1 MLPPESAFCS
11 NHDRK
16 RTFLGCVHAYFAKAF
31 WNADSKRRSKTP
43 FTEVLFMLP
52 SRRRRYVY
60 RRRHVSEFSECLIQA
75 IVRAQV
81 NRKGVYMTSFKRGYN
96 VILRSCFHQ
105 NQRFALTTFVNAHF
119 WAFWIGVLK
128 RVYSKISMDA
138 TAFCSNHV
146 WKRWFWPQKLSINAP
161 RFWIGVLKRVYSK
174 ISMDATAFCSN
185 HVWKRWFWPQKL
197 SINAL
202 FAFILLVLLILY
214 LRHIYIF
221 RSQITICMIHIS
233 SMQFPVF
240 TYGMALYIQTT
251 VYRQNTDIE
260 KNLCICERAERASL
274 ENFRIFTI

>member
-16 RTFLGCVHAYFAKAF
+16 RTFLACVHAYFAKAF

-43 FTEVLFMLP
+43 FTEVPVQCFP
-52 SRRRRYVY
+52 REEDDHVY

-105 NQRFALTTFVNAHF
+105 NQRFALTTIVNAHF
-119 WAFWIGVLK
+119 WAFWIGVLKRVYSKISMDATAFCSNHVWKTLILASKVKHKRTPFWIGVLK

-161 RFWIGVLKRVYSK
+161 
-174 ISMDATAFCSN
+174 
-185 HVWKRWFWPQKL
+185 
-197 SINAL
+197 
-202 FAFILLVLLILY
+202 
-214 LRHIYIF
+214 
-221 RSQITICMIHIS
+221 
-233 SMQFPVF
+233 
-240 TYGMALYIQTT
+240 
-251 VYRQNTDIE
+251 
-260 KNLCICERAERASL
+260 
-274 ENFRIFTI
+274 

>member
-119 WAFWIGVLK
+119 WAFWIGVFETRLFENKHGRNSVLLEPRLK
-128 RVYSKISMDA
+128 TLILASKVK
-138 TAFCSNHV
+138 H
-146 WKRWFWPQKLSINAP
+146 KRTP
-161 RFWIGVLKRVYSK
+161 FWIGVLKRVYSK

-197 SINAL
+197 SINA
-202 FAFILLVLLILY
+202 
-214 LRHIYIF
+214 
-221 RSQITICMIHIS
+221 
-233 SMQFPVF
+233 P
-240 TYGMALYIQTT
+240 
-251 VYRQNTDIE
+251 
-260 KNLCICERAERASL
+260 
-274 ENFRIFTI
+274 